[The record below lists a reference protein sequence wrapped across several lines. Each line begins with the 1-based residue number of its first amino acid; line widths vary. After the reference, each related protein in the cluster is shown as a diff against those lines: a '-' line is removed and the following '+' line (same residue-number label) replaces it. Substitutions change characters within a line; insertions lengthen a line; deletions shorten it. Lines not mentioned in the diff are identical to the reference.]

1 MAQRQLYS
9 TKTKWEFQI
18 GYSRA
23 VRDGEHVRLA
33 GTAGLDEKGLPVP
46 GGAAAQMRRAFEIAQ
61 RALGEVGAGFPDVIM
76 TRIYVK
82 DATDIMDV
90 AVVHGE
96 VFRDIRPAT
105 TIVQAGFVDAGILV
119 EIEMEA
125 LVRG

>member
-1 MAQRQLYS
+1 MPQRQLYS

-33 GTAGLDEKGLPVP
+33 GTAGLDEKGAAVP
-46 GGAAAQMRRAFEIAQ
+46 GGAAAQMRRAFEIAE
-61 RALGEVGAGFPDVIM
+61 RALAEVGASFKDVVM

-82 DATDIMDV
+82 DSHDIMDV

-96 VFRDIRPAT
+96 IFREIRPAA
-105 TIVQAGFVDAGILV
+105 TIVQTGFVDPGILV

-125 LVRG
+125 LVRD

>member
-1 MAQRQLYS
+1 VPERQLYS

-33 GTAGLDEKGLPVP
+33 GTAGLDDRGAAVS
-46 GGAAAQMRRAFEIAQ
+46 GGAGAQMRRAIEIA
-61 RALGEVGAGFPDVIM
+61 RAALAEVGAEFKDVIM

-82 DATDIMDV
+82 DSSDIMDV

-105 TIVQAGFVDAGILV
+105 TIVQAAFVDPGILV

-125 LVRG
+125 LVRD

>member
-1 MAQRQLYS
+1 MPGRQLYS
-9 TKTKWEFQI
+9 TRTKWEFQI

-33 GTAGLDEKGLPVP
+33 GTAGLDEDGTPVP
-46 GGAAAQMRRAFEIAQ
+46 GGAAAQMRRAFEIAAG
-61 RALGEVGAGFPDVIM
+61 ALREVGAEFKDAFM

-82 DATDIMDV
+82 DATDIVDV

-105 TIVQAGFVDAGILV
+105 TIVQAGFVDPAILV

-125 LVRG
+125 LVRD